1 MPAPVVV
8 YADFESAIDEK
19 NKHKPIMLSCLA
31 VFRIPT
37 IYTQLQVF
45 HTPHED
51 KSDLRLFIDY
61 LIRLQESVKRYL
73 LNEMPLKV
81 TPKVKK
87 DYRFTSVCPFC
98 HKKLGNNKVRHH
110 AHVAGEYWNGVE
122 VKHYEAGQY
131 ICTCYKNCNLQQL
144 SFNKEN
150 YRLSVYFHNR
160 SHYDF
165 TFIRKF
171 IASMD
176 KDNNGNLEV
185 IPTTEDKKIQI
196 EYHGIQ
202 FKDLLILISSPLKT
216 IVAQT
221 LEDDLEHYKHTKTQL
236 RHYCEKSD

>member
-1 MPAPVVV
+1 
-8 YADFESAIDEK
+8 
-19 NKHKPIMLSCLA
+19 ML
-31 VFRIPT
+31 
-37 IYTQLQVF
+37 
-45 HTPHED
+45 
-51 KSDLRLFIDY
+51 
-61 LIRLQESVKRYL
+61 
-73 LNEMPLKV
+73 
-81 TPKVKK
+81 
-87 DYRFTSVCPFC
+87 
-98 HKKLGNNKVRHH
+98 
-110 AHVAGEYWNGVE
+110 
-122 VKHYEAGQY
+122 
-131 ICTCYKNCNLQQL
+131 
-144 SFNKEN
+144 
-150 YRLSVYFHNR
+150 VYFHNG

-185 IPTTEDKKIQI
+185 IPTTEDKEIQI